1 MYGSFRL
8 SDRRTEPDL
17 TTECGLRGATSPFPA
32 CTSCGIPRTPVRP
45 VTARALRP
53 SRCAVAHHRPRL
65 CPRRPSWSL
74 IVIHQRLRRQYQAL
88 NNRRWCGV
96 GGGGVGG
103 GGGGSDGRASYRSKA
118 ILCACLKGQ
127 PPAKERLVTRDGIA
141 PILFFEARHSL
152 VALVG
157 ELAVDR

>member
-1 MYGSFRL
+1 MICMLIACDSCL
-8 SDRRTEPDL
+8 MLVALDL
-17 TTECGLRGATSPFPA
+17 
-32 CTSCGIPRTPVRP
+32 
-45 VTARALRP
+45 
-53 SRCAVAHHRPRL
+53 
-65 CPRRPSWSL
+65 
-74 IVIHQRLRRQYQAL
+74 
-88 NNRRWCGV
+88 
-96 GGGGVGG
+96 
-103 GGGGSDGRASYRSKA
+103 SYRSKA

>member
-1 MYGSFRL
+1 MSQWFCLIVYCSFRL
-8 SDRRTEPDL
+8 SDLSIRRTDPYPQKN
-17 TTECGLRGATSPFPA
+17 A
-32 CTSCGIPRTPVRP
+32 
-45 VTARALRP
+45 
-53 SRCAVAHHRPRL
+53 
-65 CPRRPSWSL
+65 WSL
-74 IVIHQRLRRQYQAL
+74 VVIHQCLRRQYQAL

-96 GGGGVGG
+96 GGGVGG
-103 GGGGSDGRASYRSKA
+103 GGGGSDGRASYRSRA

-157 ELAVDR
+157 ELAADR